1 VEFLQRT
8 PFLRLL
14 LPFIIGILLYQY
26 VEFLHGVLYGLFCIT
41 FVLFLLSYKFHTP
54 KRQFQFRW
62 LFGSGV
68 FVFMLSLAYSLCV
81 ENEKSSVFDHLNQKG
96 IYRIEIISPPV
107 EKIKS
112 YQCTVNLLG
121 SFDSSWKPSHGKAIL
136 YIQKDKPASKLL
148 FGDRLLVETEF
159 ATPEKAMNPDG
170 FDYAAYLHRQGVGA
184 TCYIPSGKWQLTDR
198 NNSFSIRRTSD
209 KCRNYLLDVYRRFH
223 IQGDEFAV
231 LAAVTLGYTN
241 DLQPDLRSGFAAAG
255 VMHILALSGLHIG
268 IVYVVIAFLLGFL
281 NKTQRQKVIKSL
293 IIMLFLWGFAFLT
306 GLSTSVIRATL
317 MFSFITIASCFR
329 RKSQIYNTLFMSM
342 LVMLLVNPNY
352 LYDVGYQLSYAA
364 VLSIIF
370 FKPVLDKIYNPT
382 NNFTKFA
389 WNTFSVSLVAQIGT
403 TPFTLYYFQQFP
415 NYFLITNIVAV
426 PMATLIIYL
435 AMGLLFSSFVPY
447 IPVWIGFLLN
457 RTVWLLNYVMSSI
470 QKIPY
475 SVSHISLDIRQS
487 FVLFLAI
494 FCFSAY
500 YLNRKIVPLM
510 IGLASVLLTCV
521 FNIQVNYHTLTTKR
535 MIVYAGM
542 KNTHISFINGNKNYV
557 FTTDSLEIK
566 KIAKTFWQNQKL
578 ETPEYLHNNHWFNDG
593 FASFE
598 DSKILILTQ
607 NYLNK
612 QNSSA
617 PIELDYLIIGNHLK
631 PKMEQI
637 LQCVHPRKIIID
649 NSISKWYTEN
659 IKQFCISRKI
669 KYYSLAE
676 KGAYI
681 QYIKD

>member
-1 VEFLQRT
+1 MEFLQRT

>member
-1 VEFLQRT
+1 MEFLQRT

-170 FDYAAYLHRQGVGA
+170 FDYAAYLHRQGIGA

-209 KCRNYLLDVYRRFH
+209 KCRNYLLDVYRKFH

>member
-41 FVLFLLSYKFHTP
+41 FVLFLLSYGFHTP

-170 FDYAAYLHRQGVGA
+170 FDYAAYLHRQGIGA

-578 ETPEYLHNNHWFNDG
+578 ETPEYLHNNNWFNDG
-593 FASFE
+593 FACFE

>member
-1 VEFLQRT
+1 MEFLQRT

-170 FDYAAYLHRQGVGA
+170 FDYAAYLHRQGIGA

-209 KCRNYLLDVYRRFH
+209 KCRNYLLDVYRKFH

-457 RTVWLLNYVMSSI
+457 RTVWLLNYVMSTF

-593 FASFE
+593 FACFE